1 MNAFVERLRR
11 AYDRLSARDRLLVIV
26 GTTLFLLLILL
37 FAVWMPLDQRVDR
50 LRDTVDRQLT
60 LRAWM
65 SDAAREVQQLRASGG
80 SARRVEDQS
89 LLAFTDRTAREA
101 GLGGALRRVEPE
113 GNDRVRIV
121 LEQASFDTVATWLEQ
136 LVERFHVRIANITV
150 ERREEAGLV
159 NVRVVLQAPSP

>member
-1 MNAFVERLRR
+1 MNELVDRLRV
-11 AYDRLSARDRLLVIV
+11 AYGRLSARDRLLVIA
-26 GTTLFLLLILL
+26 GTALFLLLVLV

-50 LRDTVDRQLT
+50 LRDTVDRQLA

-65 SDAAREVQQLRASGG
+65 SDAAREVQQLRASSG
-80 SARRVEDQS
+80 SAQRVEDQS

-101 GLGGALRRVEPE
+101 GLAGALRRVEPE

-136 LVERFHVRIANITV
+136 LVERFRVRIANITV

-159 NVRVVLQAPSP
+159 NVRLVLQAPAP

>member
-1 MNAFVERLRR
+1 MNGLIDRLRGK
-11 AYDRLSARDRLLVIV
+11 YDRLSARDRLLVTI
-26 GTTLFLLLILL
+26 GTALFLLLLLL

-50 LRDTVDRQLT
+50 LRDTVDRQLA

-65 SDAAREVQQLRASGG
+65 SDAAREVQQLRASGD
-80 SARRVEDQS
+80 STQRMEDQS

-101 GLGGALRRVEPE
+101 GLAGALRRVEPE

-136 LVERFHVRIANITV
+136 LVERFRVRIANITV